1 MNVVVL
7 QGTLSRPAAVRR
19 LPSGDELVAL
29 EVTVRPEVGPTD
41 TVPVVWPRPPARAR
55 TLAAGTEVVV
65 TGRVRRR
72 YFRAGGATA
81 SRTEVVADSV
91 VAAGRGRRV
100 IALLDRARARITIDP
115 VPGRGHVRREQQ
127 EG

>member
-19 LPSGDELVAL
+19 LPSGDELLAL
-29 EVTVRPEVGPTD
+29 EVTVRPVEGPAD
-41 TVPVVWPRPPARAR
+41 TVPVVWPGAPAGAHL
-55 TLAAGTEVVV
+55 LAAGDAVVV
-65 TGRVRRR
+65 SGRVRRR

-81 SRTEVVADSV
+81 SRTEVVAESV
-91 VAAGRGRRV
+91 LPAGQRRRV
-100 IALLDRARARITIDP
+100 RTLLERARARITIEAP
-115 VPGRGHVRREQQ
+115 PGGRHARGAHQ